1 MQWAGLAAL
10 ECNVSDRVADYAK
23 KRQFLLNEL
32 GNDYD
37 IRGSGGAFYLFI
49 KSPRG
54 TGTEFTKRA
63 IENGL
68 LIIPGEVFSQKDTH
82 FRVSF
87 AAENG
92 TLERGVEVL
101 KRLVRS

>member
-1 MQWAGLAAL
+1 M
-10 ECNVSDRVADYAK
+10 ADYAK
-23 KRQFLLNEL
+23 KREFLLNEL

-68 LIIPGEVFSQKDTH
+68 LVIPGEVFSKKDTH

-87 AAENG
+87 AAENE
-92 TLERGVEVL
+92 TLERGVEAL
-101 KRLVRS
+101 KRLVRG